1 MELSDR
7 PLNFS
12 ANSNSMY
19 STLQDIRDTD
29 LSRTSSYLG
38 IRSRVCVQQLVCEDN
53 ILGFFYLKSS
63 LLLLTSLS
71 KMTRKSNFIACY
83 SKYTYLQPCWLPTDV
98 MMDDYKDNG
107 GMNGAQWCS
116 GWRGRK

>member
-12 ANSNSMY
+12 ANSNSMC

-38 IRSRVCVQQLVCEDN
+38 IRPRVCVQQLVCEDN
-53 ILGFFYLKSS
+53 ILCFFCLKSS

-71 KMTRKSNFIACY
+71 KMTRK
-83 SKYTYLQPCWLPTDV
+83 WLPISLHVAVNTLTFNLAGFPQ
-98 MMDDYKDNG
+98 M
-107 GMNGAQWCS
+107 
-116 GWRGRK
+116 R